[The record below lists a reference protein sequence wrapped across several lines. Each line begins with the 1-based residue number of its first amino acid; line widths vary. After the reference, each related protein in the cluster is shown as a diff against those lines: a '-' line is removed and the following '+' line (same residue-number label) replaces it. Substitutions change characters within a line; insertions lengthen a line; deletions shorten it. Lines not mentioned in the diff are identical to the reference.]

1 MKPKIYIFSI
11 FNWNSDLLHREHM
24 LALAFSRLGYEVCF
38 IERSYYRL
46 FRPLTRKEG
55 KIEVLTVFALPYLK
69 GILLSVFK
77 LNDWILSRQI
87 SKNILDSKPAWMI
100 LSSPLWTRVVL
111 SAGSRRQKIIYDMSD
126 NHLAFTTNKR
136 WFKNLQ
142 RYENELLEKTDEV
155 FLSSTNLSE
164 KVPSKTKYKVFG
176 NGVDLKKFSEAKPIL
191 KNEYPGKIVGFVG
204 GIYERVDLSTIEA
217 CALELPDV
225 NFVLVGPTDR
235 TAELKKMEY
244 LKNVRYLGA
253 KPWQEIQNYF
263 ASFDIGIIPFVSE
276 LEYPWLKT
284 VDSVKIYQYAYFGYP
299 IITTQFGQIQ
309 EMSEIIKIAKNK
321 SEFVNLLKDALSLE
335 EGFKIQKKRNALAR
349 EHD

>member
-1 MKPKIYIFSI
+1 
-11 FNWNSDLLHREHM
+11 
-24 LALAFSRLGYEVCF
+24 
-38 IERSYYRL
+38 
-46 FRPLTRKEG
+46 
-55 KIEVLTVFALPYLK
+55 
-69 GILLSVFK
+69 
-77 LNDWILSRQI
+77 
-87 SKNILDSKPAWMI
+87 
-100 LSSPLWTRVVL
+100 
-111 SAGSRRQKIIYDMSD
+111 MSD

-335 EGFKIQKKRNALAR
+335 EGFKIQKKRKELAR
-349 EHD
+349 EHDWTKIASEMIVEIMKISL